1 MLTGNNMDNLI
12 INNLKSLSIDMINN
26 AKSGHPGIA
35 LGAAKIIYTLY
46 KYHINVNYK
55 DANWLSRDRFVL
67 SAGHG
72 SSLLYSML
80 YYAGFL
86 ELEDLKGF
94 RKVNSNTPGH
104 PEITTNGVDISTGL
118 LGEGLGSAVGMALGE
133 AYLRST
139 NDNHVNYYT
148 YVMCGDGDLEEG
160 LSYETMSLAGTLKL
174 NKLIVLY
181 DSNNISLDG
190 KINVTFNENIE
201 LRMKSINWNYMC
213 VNNDVNDINS
223 AISSAKNSDKP
234 TLIEVKTIIGEGSLK
249 EGTNKVHGTPLTLE
263 DIAKLKE
270 KLNIPL
276 TDFYVDNNLR
286 NELREYIYNRSL
298 GKYNQTKEYEE
309 TILNKFDINIDLN
322 NLISSYYEKI
332 DEPLRETS
340 NKILNVISD
349 NTYSF
354 IGGSA
359 DLFSSTKTYTYNG
372 GDFSSTNYTGK
383 NIYYGVREH
392 AMASLSNGIA
402 AIGLRPYTST
412 FLVFSDF
419 MKPSIRLACL
429 MNLPIL
435 YIFTHDSVTIGEDG
449 ATHEPIEQL
458 SMLRSIPN
466 LVVYRVADANELLNS
481 YNEILKSRKPS
492 ALIVSKNISKLLPV
506 CGDIK
511 NGAYIVKKETGR
523 LNAILIATGTEVNL
537 ALNVANSLEE
547 QGINLRVVSMPS
559 IELFLNSDILYQKEI
574 LPDGYKKIVL
584 EYSNCLDFYRFT
596 TPKYIININ
605 TFGCSGECTQVLKKY
620 NLDYESVKNHI
631 IEILK

>member
-1 MLTGNNMDNLI
+1 MLMDNNMDNLI

-35 LGAAKIIYTLY
+35 LGATKIIYILY
-46 KYHINVNYK
+46 KYHMNVNYK

-94 RKVNSNTPGH
+94 RKVNSSTPGH

-118 LGEGLGSAVGMALGE
+118 LGEGLGSAVGMALAE

-160 LSYETMSLAGTLKL
+160 LSYEAMSLAGTLKL

-181 DSNNISLDG
+181 DSNDISLDG

-201 LRMKSINWNYMC
+201 LRMKSMNWNYIRA
-213 VNNDVNDINS
+213 NNDINDIDL
-223 AISSAKNSDKP
+223 AIKNAKVSDKP
-234 TLIEVKTIIGEGSLK
+234 TLIEIKTIIGEGSLK
-249 EGTNKVHGTPLTLE
+249 EGTNKVHGSPLTLE
-263 DIAKLKE
+263 DISKLKE

-276 TDFYVDNNLR
+276 TEFYTDNNLR
-286 NELREYIYNRSL
+286 NELTEYIYSRSIS
-298 GKYNQTKEYEE
+298 KYNKTKEYEE
-309 TILNKFDINIDLN
+309 TVLNKMKIDIDLK
-322 NLISSYYEKI
+322 NLINSYYEKI
-332 DEPLRETS
+332 DEPLRDTS

-402 AIGLRPYTST
+402 SIGLRPYTST

-429 MNLPIL
+429 MKLPVL
-435 YIFTHDSVTIGEDG
+435 YIFTHDSITVGEDG

-466 LVVYRVADANELLNS
+466 LVVYRVSDANELLNS
-481 YNEILKSRKPS
+481 YNEILKRCEPS
-492 ALIVSKNISKLLPV
+492 CLVVSKNTSKLLPV
-506 CGDIK
+506 CGDVK

-523 LNAILIATGTEVNL
+523 LNAIIIAGTKL
-537 ALNVANSLEE
+537 
-547 QGINLRVVSMPS
+547 
-559 IELFLNSDILYQKEI
+559 
-574 LPDGYKKIVL
+574 
-584 EYSNCLDFYRFT
+584 SN
-596 TPKYIININ
+596 
-605 TFGCSGECTQVLKKY
+605 
-620 NLDYESVKNHI
+620 
-631 IEILK
+631 

>member
-1 MLTGNNMDNLI
+1 MLMDNNMDNLI

-35 LGAAKIIYTLY
+35 LGATKIIYTLY
-46 KYHINVNYK
+46 KYHMNVNYK

-86 ELEDLKGF
+86 VLEDLKGF
-94 RKVNSNTPGH
+94 RKVNSSTPGH

-118 LGEGLGSAVGMALGE
+118 LGEGLGSAVGMALAE

-160 LSYETMSLAGTLKL
+160 LSYEAMSLAGTLKL

-181 DSNNISLDG
+181 DSNDISLDG

-201 LRMKSINWNYMC
+201 LRMKSMNWNYIRA
-213 VNNDVNDINS
+213 NNDINDIDL
-223 AISSAKNSDKP
+223 AIKNAKVSDKP
-234 TLIEVKTIIGEGSLK
+234 TLIEIKTIIGEGSLK
-249 EGTNKVHGTPLTLE
+249 EGTNKVHGSPLTLE
-263 DIAKLKE
+263 DISNLKE

-276 TDFYVDNNLR
+276 TEFYTDNNLR
-286 NELREYIYNRSL
+286 NELTEYIYSRSL
-298 GKYNQTKEYEE
+298 SKYNKTKEYEE
-309 TILNKFDINIDLN
+309 TVLNKMKIDIDLKS
-322 NLISSYYEKI
+322 LINSYYEKI
-332 DEPLRETS
+332 DEPLRDTS

-402 AIGLRPYTST
+402 SIGLRPYTST

-429 MNLPIL
+429 MKLPVL
-435 YIFTHDSVTIGEDG
+435 YIFTHDSITVGEDG

-466 LVVYRVADANELLNS
+466 LVVYRVSDANELLNS
-481 YNEILKSRKPS
+481 YNEILKRCEPS
-492 ALIVSKNISKLLPV
+492 CLVVSKNTSKLLPV
-506 CGDIK
+506 CGDVK

-523 LNAILIATGTEVNL
+523 LNAIIIATGTEVNL
-537 ALNVANSLEE
+537 ALNVAYSLEE

-559 IELFLNSDILYQKEI
+559 VGLFLKSDILYQKEI

-596 TPKYIININ
+596 TSKYIININ
-605 TFGCSGECTQVLKKY
+605 TFGCSGQCDHVLKKY

>member
-1 MLTGNNMDNLI
+1 MLMDNNMDNLI

-35 LGAAKIIYTLY
+35 LGATKIIYTLY
-46 KYHINVNYK
+46 KYHMNVNYK

-94 RKVNSNTPGH
+94 RKVHSSTPGH

-118 LGEGLGSAVGMALGE
+118 LGEGLGSAVGMALAE

-160 LSYETMSLAGTLKL
+160 LSYEAMSLAGTLKL

-181 DSNNISLDG
+181 DSNDISLDG

-201 LRMKSINWNYMC
+201 LRMKSMNWNYIRA
-213 VNNDVNDINS
+213 NNDINDIDL
-223 AISSAKNSDKP
+223 AIKNAKVSDKP
-234 TLIEVKTIIGEGSLK
+234 TLIEIKTIIGEGSLK
-249 EGTNKVHGTPLTLE
+249 EGTNKVHGSPLTLE
-263 DIAKLKE
+263 DISNLKE

-276 TDFYVDNNLR
+276 TEFYTDNNLR
-286 NELREYIYNRSL
+286 NELTEYIYSRSL
-298 GKYNQTKEYEE
+298 SKYNKTKEYEE
-309 TILNKFDINIDLN
+309 TVLNKMKIDIDLKS
-322 NLISSYYEKI
+322 LINSYYEKI
-332 DEPLRETS
+332 DEPLRDTS

-402 AIGLRPYTST
+402 SIGLRPYTST

-429 MNLPIL
+429 MKLPVL
-435 YIFTHDSVTIGEDG
+435 YIFTHDSITVGEDG

-466 LVVYRVADANELLNS
+466 LVVYRVSDANELLNS
-481 YNEILKSRKPS
+481 YNEILKRCEPS
-492 ALIVSKNISKLLPV
+492 CLVVSKNTSKLLPV
-506 CGDIK
+506 CGDVK

-523 LNAILIATGTEVNL
+523 LNAIIIATGTEVNL
-537 ALNVANSLEE
+537 ALNVAYSLEE

-559 IELFLNSDILYQKEI
+559 IGLFLKSDILYQKEI

-596 TPKYIININ
+596 TSKYIININ
-605 TFGCSGECTQVLKKY
+605 TF
-620 NLDYESVKNHI
+620 
-631 IEILK
+631 

>member
-1 MLTGNNMDNLI
+1 MLMDNNTDNLI

-35 LGAAKIIYTLY
+35 LGATKIIYTLY
-46 KYHINVNYK
+46 KYHMNVNYK

-104 PEITTNGVDISTGL
+104 PEITTKGVDISTGL
-118 LGEGLGSAVGMALGE
+118 LGEGLGSAVGMALAE

-139 NDNHVNYYT
+139 NGNHVNYYT

-160 LSYETMSLAGTLKL
+160 LSYEAMSLAGTLKL

-181 DSNNISLDG
+181 DSNDISLDG

-201 LRMKSINWNYMC
+201 LRMKSMNWNYIRA
-213 VNNDVNDINS
+213 NNEINDIDL
-223 AISSAKNSDKP
+223 AIKNAKVSDKP
-234 TLIEVKTIIGEGSLK
+234 TLIEIKTIIGEGSLK
-249 EGTNKVHGTPLTLE
+249 EGTNKVHGSPLTLE
-263 DIAKLKE
+263 DISNLKE

-276 TDFYVDNNLR
+276 TEFYTDNNLR
-286 NELREYIYNRSL
+286 NELTEYIYSRSL
-298 GKYNQTKEYEE
+298 SKYNKTKEYEE
-309 TILNKFDINIDLN
+309 TVLNKMKIDIDLKS
-322 NLISSYYEKI
+322 LINSYYEKI
-332 DEPLRETS
+332 DEPLRDTS

-402 AIGLRPYTST
+402 SIGLRPYTST

-429 MNLPIL
+429 MKLPVL
-435 YIFTHDSVTIGEDG
+435 YIFTHDSITVGEDG

-481 YNEILKSRKPS
+481 YNEILKRCEPS
-492 ALIVSKNISKLLPV
+492 CLVVSKNTSKLLPV
-506 CGDIK
+506 CGDVK

-523 LNAILIATGTEVNL
+523 LNAIIIATGTEVNL
-537 ALNVANSLEE
+537 ALNVAYSLEE

-559 IELFLNSDILYQKEI
+559 IGLFLKSDILYQKEI

-596 TPKYIININ
+596 TSKYIINI
-605 TFGCSGECTQVLKKY
+605 FGCSGQCDHVLKKY

>member
-1 MLTGNNMDNLI
+1 MDNLI

-35 LGAAKIIYTLY
+35 LGATKIIYTLY
-46 KYHINVNYK
+46 KYHMNINYK
-55 DANWLSRDRFVL
+55 DPNWLSRDRFVL

-94 RKVNSNTPGH
+94 RKINSNTPGH

-118 LGEGLGSAVGMALGE
+118 LGEGLGASVGMAISE

-139 NDNHVNYYT
+139 NDNHINYYT

-160 LSYETMSLAGTLKL
+160 LSYEVMSLVGTLKL

-190 KINVTFNENIE
+190 NINVTFNENIE
-201 LRMKSINWNYMC
+201 LRMKSMNWNYIC
-213 VNNDVNDINS
+213 TNNDIKDIDL
-223 AISSAKNSDKP
+223 AISNAKKSLKP
-234 TLIEVKTIIGEGSLK
+234 TLIEIKTIIGEGSLK
-249 EGTNKVHGTPLTLE
+249 EGTNKVHGSPLTLE
-263 DIAKLKE
+263 DITKLKE
-270 KLNIPL
+270 KLNVPL
-276 TDFYVDNNLR
+276 IDFYTN
-286 NELREYIYNRSL
+286 NELREELKEYIYNRSL
-298 GKYNQTKEYEE
+298 SKYNETKQYDES
-309 TILNKFDINIDLN
+309 ILNKMKINIDLKS
-322 NLISSYYEKI
+322 LINSYYEKI

-340 NKILNVISD
+340 NKILNVICD

-372 GDFSSTNYTGK
+372 GDFSSDNYTGK

-392 AMASLSNGIA
+392 AMASISNGIA
-402 AIGLRPYTST
+402 ATHLRPYTST
-412 FLVFSDF
+412 FLVFADF

-429 MNLPIL
+429 MKLPIL
-435 YIFTHDSVTIGEDG
+435 YIFTHDSITVGEDG
-449 ATHEPIEQL
+449 ATHEPVEQL

-466 LVVYRVADANELLNS
+466 LVLYRPADAYELLNS
-481 YNEILKSRKPS
+481 YNEILKRGEPS
-492 ALIVSKNISKLLPV
+492 CLVVSKNMSKLLPI

-511 NGAYIVKKETGR
+511 NGAYIVKKEIGR

-537 ALNVANSLEE
+537 ALDIAKSLENE
-547 QGINLRVVSMPS
+547 GINLRVVSMTS
-559 IELFLNSDILYQKEI
+559 MELFLNSDILYQKEI

-596 TPKYIININ
+596 TSKYIININ
-605 TFGCSGECTQVLKKY
+605 TFGTSGTSIDVLKKY
-620 NLDYESVKNHI
+620 NLDYESVKKHI
-631 IEILK
+631 VEILK

>member
-1 MLTGNNMDNLI
+1 MLMDNNIDNLI

-35 LGAAKIIYTLY
+35 LGATKIIYTLY
-46 KYHINVNYK
+46 KYHMNINYK

-67 SAGHG
+67 SVGHG

-80 YYAGFL
+80 YYACFL

-160 LSYETMSLAGTLKL
+160 LSYEAMSLAGTLKL

-181 DSNNISLDG
+181 DSNDISLDG
-190 KINVTFNENIE
+190 NINVTFNENIE
-201 LRMKSINWNYMC
+201 LRMKSMNWNYIRA
-213 VNNDVNDINS
+213 NNDVNDIDL
-223 AISSAKNSDKP
+223 AIKNAKVSDKP

-249 EGTNKVHGTPLTLE
+249 EDTNKVHGSPLTLE
-263 DIAKLKE
+263 DISKLKE

-276 TDFYVDNNLR
+276 TEFYTDNNLR
-286 NELREYIYNRSL
+286 NELTEYIYSRSL
-298 GKYNQTKEYEE
+298 SKYNETKEYEE
-309 TILNKFDINIDLN
+309 IVLNKMKINIDLKS
-322 NLISSYYEKI
+322 LINSYYEKI
-332 DEPLRETS
+332 DEPLRDTS

-402 AIGLRPYTST
+402 SIGLRPYTST

-429 MNLPIL
+429 MKLPVL
-435 YIFTHDSVTIGEDG
+435 YIFTHDSITVGEDG

-481 YNEILKSRKPS
+481 YNEILKSHKPS

-523 LNAILIATGTEVNL
+523 LNAILVATGTEVNL

-596 TPKYIININ
+596 TSKYIINIT

>member
-1 MLTGNNMDNLI
+1 MLMDNNMDNLI

-35 LGAAKIIYTLY
+35 LGATKIIYTLY
-46 KYHINVNYK
+46 KYHMNINYK

-118 LGEGLGSAVGMALGE
+118 LGEGLGSAVGMALAE

-160 LSYETMSLAGTLKL
+160 LSYEAMSLAGTLKL

-181 DSNNISLDG
+181 DSNDISLDG

-201 LRMKSINWNYMC
+201 LRMESMNWNYIRA
-213 VNNDVNDINS
+213 NNDINDIDL
-223 AISSAKNSDKP
+223 AIKNAKVSDKP
-234 TLIEVKTIIGEGSLK
+234 TLIEIKTIIGEGSLK
-249 EGTNKVHGTPLTLE
+249 EGTNKVHGSPLTLE
-263 DIAKLKE
+263 DISKLKE

-276 TDFYVDNNLR
+276 TEFYTDNNLR
-286 NELREYIYNRSL
+286 NELTEYIYSRSL
-298 GKYNQTKEYEE
+298 SKYNKTKEYEE
-309 TILNKFDINIDLN
+309 TILNKMKINIDLKS
-322 NLISSYYEKI
+322 LINSYYEKI
-332 DEPLRETS
+332 DEPLRDTS

-372 GDFSSTNYTGK
+372 GDFSSTDYTGK

-402 AIGLRPYTST
+402 SIGLRPYTST

-429 MNLPIL
+429 MKLPVL
-435 YIFTHDSVTIGEDG
+435 YIFTHDSITVGEDG

-481 YNEILKSRKPS
+481 YNEILKSHKPS

-523 LNAILIATGTEVNL
+523 LNAILVATGTEVNL

-596 TPKYIININ
+596 TSKYIINIS
-605 TFGCSGECTQVLKKY
+605 TFGCSGQCDHVLKKY

>member
-1 MLTGNNMDNLI
+1 
-12 INNLKSLSIDMINN
+12 
-26 AKSGHPGIA
+26 
-35 LGAAKIIYTLY
+35 
-46 KYHINVNYK
+46 
-55 DANWLSRDRFVL
+55 
-67 SAGHG
+67 
-72 SSLLYSML
+72 
-80 YYAGFL
+80 
-86 ELEDLKGF
+86 
-94 RKVNSNTPGH
+94 
-104 PEITTNGVDISTGL
+104 
-118 LGEGLGSAVGMALGE
+118 
-133 AYLRST
+133 
-139 NDNHVNYYT
+139 
-148 YVMCGDGDLEEG
+148 
-160 LSYETMSLAGTLKL
+160 
-174 NKLIVLY
+174 
-181 DSNNISLDG
+181 
-190 KINVTFNENIE
+190 
-201 LRMKSINWNYMC
+201 MK
-213 VNNDVNDINS
+213 
-223 AISSAKNSDKP
+223 
-234 TLIEVKTIIGEGSLK
+234 
-249 EGTNKVHGTPLTLE
+249 
-263 DIAKLKE
+263 
-270 KLNIPL
+270 
-276 TDFYVDNNLR
+276 
-286 NELREYIYNRSL
+286 
-298 GKYNQTKEYEE
+298 
-309 TILNKFDINIDLN
+309 INIDLKS
-322 NLISSYYEKI
+322 LINSYYEKI
-332 DEPLRETS
+332 DEPLRDTS
-340 NKILNVISD
+340 NKILNAISD

-402 AIGLRPYTST
+402 SIGLRPYTST

-429 MNLPIL
+429 MKLPVL
-435 YIFTHDSVTIGEDG
+435 YIFTHDSITVGEDG

-481 YNEILKSRKPS
+481 YNEILKSHKPS
-492 ALIVSKNISKLLPV
+492 TLIVSKNISKLLPV

-523 LNAILIATGTEVNL
+523 LNAILVATGTEVNL

-596 TPKYIININ
+596 TSKYIININ

>member
-1 MLTGNNMDNLI
+1 MDNLI

-26 AKSGHPGIA
+26 SKSGHPGIA

-46 KYHINVNYK
+46 KNHMNINYK
-55 DANWLSRDRFVL
+55 DASWLSRDRFIL

-94 RKVNSNTPGH
+94 RKINSKTPGH
-104 PEITTNGVDISTGL
+104 PEIFTNGVDISTGL
-118 LGEGLGSAVGMALGE
+118 LGEGLGSAVGMALAE

-139 NDNHVNYYT
+139 NDRYVNYYT

-160 LSYETMSLAGTLKL
+160 LSYEAMSIAGNLKL

-181 DSNNISLDG
+181 DSNDISLDG

-201 LRMKSINWNYMC
+201 LRMKSMNWNYIRI
-213 VNNDVNDINS
+213 NNDVNDIDL
-223 AISSAKNSDKP
+223 AIKKAKESDKP
-234 TLIEVKTIIGEGSLK
+234 TLIEVKTIIGEGSLY
-249 EGTNKVHGTPLTLE
+249 EGTNKVHGSPLSLE
-263 DIAKLKE
+263 DITKLKE

-276 TDFYVDNNLR
+276 IDFYTDNNLR
-286 NELREYIYNRSL
+286 IELKEYIYNRSL
-298 GKYNQTKEYEE
+298 SKYNETKKYEE
-309 TILNKFDINIDLN
+309 DILNKMKINIDLKS
-322 NLISSYYEKI
+322 LINSYYEKI
-332 DEPLRETS
+332 DEPLRDTS
-340 NKILNVISD
+340 NKILNVISN

-359 DLFSSTKTYTYNG
+359 DLFSSTKTYIYNG

-392 AMASLSNGIA
+392 AMACLSNGIA
-402 AIGLRPYTST
+402 AIGLRPYTGT

-429 MNLPIL
+429 MKLPVL
-435 YIFTHDSVTIGEDG
+435 YIFTHDSITVGEDG

-458 SMLRSIPN
+458 SMLRNIPN
-466 LVVYRVADANELLNS
+466 LVVYRPADANELLNS
-481 YNEILKSRKPS
+481 YNEILKRYEPS
-492 ALIVSKNISKLLPV
+492 CLVVSKNISKLLPV

-537 ALNVANSLEE
+537 ALDIANSLEG
-547 QGINLRVVSMPS
+547 QGISLRVVSMPS
-559 IELFLNSDILYQKEI
+559 LELFLNSDILYQKEI

-584 EYSNCLDFYRFT
+584 EYSNCQDFYRFT
-596 TPKYIININ
+596 NSKYIININ
-605 TFGCSGECTQVLKKY
+605 TFGCSGKSNDVLKKY
-620 NLDYESVKNHI
+620 NLDYESVKNYI

>member
-1 MLTGNNMDNLI
+1 MLMDNNIDNLI

-35 LGAAKIIYTLY
+35 LGATKIIYTLY
-46 KYHINVNYK
+46 KYHMNINYK

-67 SAGHG
+67 SVGHG

-160 LSYETMSLAGTLKL
+160 LSYEAMSLAGTLKL

-181 DSNNISLDG
+181 DSNDISLDG
-190 KINVTFNENIE
+190 NINVTFNENIE
-201 LRMKSINWNYMC
+201 LRMKSMNWNYIRA
-213 VNNDVNDINS
+213 NNDVNDIDL
-223 AISSAKNSDKP
+223 AIKNAKVSDKP

-249 EGTNKVHGTPLTLE
+249 EGTNKVHGSPLTLE
-263 DIAKLKE
+263 DISKLKE

-276 TDFYVDNNLR
+276 TEFYTDNNLR
-286 NELREYIYNRSL
+286 NELTEYIYSRSL
-298 GKYNQTKEYEE
+298 SKYNETKEYEE
-309 TILNKFDINIDLN
+309 IVLNKMKINIDLKS
-322 NLISSYYEKI
+322 LINSYYEKI
-332 DEPLRETS
+332 DEPLRDTS

-402 AIGLRPYTST
+402 SIGLRPYTST

-429 MNLPIL
+429 MKLPVL
-435 YIFTHDSVTIGEDG
+435 YIFTHDSITVGEDG
-449 ATHEPIEQL
+449 ATHEPVEQL

-481 YNEILKSRKPS
+481 YNEILKSHKPS

-523 LNAILIATGTEVNL
+523 LNAILVATGTEVNL

-596 TPKYIININ
+596 TSKYIINIT